1 LALNLSVLETL
12 ILDYVSNSHISL
24 RINGDAAVITVPVVF
39 VVDVMM
45 TMLSL
50 LFLLLPRYARMMIVT
65 NINSDIKYH
74 PPQTT
79 TTRPSGARLMVIMME
94 I

>member
-65 NINSDIKYH
+65 NINSDIKSS
-74 PPQTT
+74 TT
-79 TTRPSGARLMVIMME
+79 NHNN
-94 I
+94 